1 MDKKRCATRPH
12 VVACLALAGVLL
24 GAPSARA
31 VEIGDLAPDFT
42 LPSTTGQPMSLSQF
56 QGKKHVLLQFYTMD
70 FNPVCTANLQ
80 ARMAEQGAFDH
91 LNIQLVAISANNP
104 FSQKTFAASLALSY
118 PLLSDYPDLSVIQ
131 RYDVIKHLG
140 QAKQP
145 VARGAFFLIDQ
156 QGIIR
161 GKWLGT
167 PGEVFPNEALLKA
180 AHESLHASGHR

>member
-1 MDKKRCATRPH
+1 MDRKRRATRPH
-12 VVACLALAGVLL
+12 VVACLLLAGVLL
-24 GAPSARA
+24 GTTVARA

-56 QGKKHVLLQFYTMD
+56 KGKKHVLLQFYTMD

-80 ARMAEQGAFDH
+80 ARMAEQGAFEH

-118 PLLSDYPDLSVIQ
+118 PLLSDHPDLSVIQ
-131 RYDVIKHLG
+131 RYEVVQHIG

-156 QGIIR
+156 HGIIR
-161 GKWLGT
+161 GKWINP
-167 PGEVFPNEALLKA
+167 PGEVFPNETLLKA
-180 AHESLHASGHR
+180 AHEHLH